1 MSDEPVLAAIAKLGV
16 DLRGEIVTSRT
27 EIMARIDRMQA
38 RVDQLAQECFVNYA
52 AGEGIGRRVD
62 NTRQEQRELR
72 EQISGLVRQ
81 VRMLR
86 DRLDALEG
94 P

>member
-1 MSDEPVLAAIAKLGV
+1 MSDDPILDANAKLGV
-16 DLRGEIVTSRT
+16 DLRREIIASRT

-62 NTRQEQRELR
+62 NARQEQGDLR
-72 EQISGLVRQ
+72 DQISGLVRQ

>member
-27 EIMARIDRMQA
+27 EIMARIDRMQ
-38 RVDQLAQECFVNYA
+38 ECFVNYA

-62 NTRQEQRELR
+62 NTREEQRELR